1 MKRIP
6 LWHLLT
12 TLLLLVAFVSQ
23 GTWALAG
30 TTGGFTGTVVDAT
43 SSAPLAGV
51 VVTVSSP
58 SQTASVTTD
67 ASGRFAFLTLAPD
80 TYTVSATK
88 DQYQPNSASGEIVFA
103 DTVQTF
109 TFRMQK
115 TLSTIAH
122 VTSTGSGALVK
133 SGTTADVYSVNAAA
147 QQAASALGGGGG
159 LNSAYSAVA
168 SVPGAY
174 VPGNQ
179 TGYYQTVVIRGGDY
193 DQVGYEFDGVPVNRS
208 FDNYPSSSASSLGNS
223 EVQVYTGATPANSQG
238 QGLAGYINQVIRTGT
253 YPGFA
258 DGQLGIATPAFY
270 HRAMVEA
277 GGATPDRL
285 FSYYV
290 GVAGYNQAF
299 NYVDNQNGSSLDN
312 WVGAPMGLAGNI
324 SYAPTV
330 NYLVGAPSSFQYF
343 MGPFNY
349 AALSAISARDTVVNL
364 HFAIPHKK
372 DGGRDDVQVLWDS
385 ESLHNNFYSN
395 TSDITSTANC
405 GGLTTG
411 AACANAIGLGTPVYI
426 DSVNYNCQGNVGKTF
441 TAAQLAGQNK
451 CVGTYYFPS
460 STNRTRRESA
470 DSGRRHDLERPGNR
484 ETAVHAQLRLVGLR
498 ARVRLHVLLGLAAEW
513 PADHVCR
520 LCRLLFSG
528 LRADLAHARRQHP
541 VPGPDQRSKPR
552 ELVGRL
558 HDGQQRSRQ

>member
-1 MKRIP
+1 MHIA
-6 LWHLLT
+6 HLVTALV
-12 TLLLLVAFVSQ
+12 LLVAFVSQ
-23 GTWALAG
+23 ETWALAG

-88 DQYQPNSASGEIVFA
+88 DQYQPNSSSGEIVFA

-147 QQAASALGGGGG
+147 QQAASALGGGGA

-179 TGYYQTVVIRGGDY
+179 MGYYQTVVIRGGDY

-312 WVGAPMGLAGNI
+312 WVGAPMSLAGNI
-324 SYAPTV
+324 SFAPTV
-330 NYLVGAPSSFQYF
+330 NYLVGAPASFQYF

-349 AALSAISARDTVVNL
+349 AALSMISARDTVVNL

-441 TAAQLAGQNK
+441 TAAQLAGAEQ
-451 CVGTYYFPS
+451 VRRDVLLPEQHEPY
-460 STNRTRRESA
+460 RRESA

-484 ETAVHAQLRLVGLR
+484 ETAVHAQLRLFGLR

-541 VPGPDQRSKPR
+541 VPGPDQRSEPR